1 MKASSRISVLQRF
14 FLRDKQFRNRLYVFL
29 LCVLFSSLFWLIV
42 QFSKDYE
49 ETINVPIV
57 FTHPPKG
64 KVLSSVSDTS
74 LSVRLSVKGLKI
86 VTLRYLEPPERFVV
100 DMQNVK
106 LKKVR
111 NNAYAGLL
119 LTTQLSQLLS
129 DQSSV
134 KGKIISIDPDTIYL
148 EFEKLKTK
156 RLAIKPRF
164 KYELANQVMLYDS
177 IFCVPDSIDVNGPA
191 AILDTLKHITTARID
206 AGIVSENKQLPAE
219 LIYPVKYIPLQFS
232 HTHTTIH
239 VLAEKFTE
247 ANVEIPIVTDSIRD
261 CKLKTFP
268 EKCIVTVRVP
278 LKEFKN
284 LDPLKF
290 RLTVSCQ
297 EAITATVNKL
307 RVKAAFMPR
316 HTRLIR
322 IEPNEVE
329 FLIMD

>member
-1 MKASSRISVLQRF
+1 MKASSRISVFQRF
-14 FLRDKQFRNRLYVFL
+14 FLRDKQFRNRLYVFM

-57 FTHPPKG
+57 FTHPPNG

-74 LSVRLSVKGLKI
+74 LIVRLSVKGLKI
-86 VTLRYLEPPERFVV
+86 FTLRYLEPPERFVV

-119 LTTQLSQLLS
+119 LTTQLSQLLT

-148 EFEKLKTK
+148 EFEKIKTK
-156 RLAIKPRF
+156 RLAIKPLF

-177 IFCVPDSIDVNGPA
+177 IVCMPDSVDVKGPA
-191 AILDTLKHITTARID
+191 AILDTLKYISTTTVD
-206 AGIVSENKQLPAE
+206 AGIVSENKQLVAE
-219 LIYPVKYIPLQFS
+219 LVHPVKYIPLQFS
-232 HTHTTIH
+232 HSYTTISI
-239 VLAEKFTE
+239 LAEKFTE
-247 ANVEIPIVTDSIRD
+247 ANVEIPIVTDSIGK

-268 EKCIVTVRVP
+268 EKSIVTVRVP

-290 RLTVSCQ
+290 RLTVSCL
-297 EAITATVNKL
+297 EASTTTGNKL